1 MITQTF
7 GDMLYYPQS
16 ECLTEFPSPESLK
29 HRIII
34 STKPPKEFL
43 ESKNLKDKGII
54 LPNGKESFEEETSE
68 KYSLDL
74 KVEFE
79 DDDRVSR
86 KQNLSP
92 VELVSV
98 FCCFFYNIYSNKYR
112 VTAIKM
118 TKTTMSV
125 IVNQSRQRHPS
136 TNA

>member
-1 MITQTF
+1 MITETF
-7 GDMLYYPQS
+7 GDMLYYPQT
-16 ECLTEFPSPESLK
+16 ECLAEFPSPESLK

-68 KYSLDL
+68 KDSLDL
-74 KVEFE
+74 RVEFE

-86 KQNLSP
+86 IRNLSP

-98 FCCFFYNIYSNKYR
+98 FCCFFL
-112 VTAIKM
+112 
-118 TKTTMSV
+118 
-125 IVNQSRQRHPS
+125 QCLFE
-136 TNA
+136 